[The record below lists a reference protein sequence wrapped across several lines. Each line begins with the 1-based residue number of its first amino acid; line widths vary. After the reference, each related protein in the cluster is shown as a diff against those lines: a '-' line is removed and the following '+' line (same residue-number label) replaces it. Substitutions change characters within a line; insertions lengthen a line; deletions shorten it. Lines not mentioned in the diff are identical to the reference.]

1 MNILVVDDS
10 ALMRGLVK
18 RAIQNFGDAGELAIT
33 EAVNGQEALLAL
45 RSASVDLV
53 LLDWNMPVLDGLS
66 FVKAVRAE
74 GVRIPIVMI
83 SAVTDPQR
91 ILEAAE
97 AGVSDYIEKP
107 VQAADL
113 WERIQEHVKGGQR
126 S

>member
-10 ALMRGLVK
+10 ALMRGLVR
-18 RAIQNFGDAGELAIT
+18 RAIQNFGDVSELVIT

-45 RSASVDLV
+45 LRGGIDLV

-66 FVKAVRAE
+66 FVKAARAE

-83 SAVTDPQR
+83 SAVTDPAR

-97 AGVSDYIEKP
+97 AGVSDYVEKP

-113 WERIQEHVKGGQR
+113 WERIQEHVRAGAL